1 MLRPVAVAAFVWL
14 SCSDGALADEPF
26 GLPLTGEAAEAFLRE
41 ARVTEKKTLPVGI
54 TRSQRYTLTDGTRKL
69 RAVFKTIDESK
80 PGVTNFQ
87 GGGFVVDF
95 SDSWKHEVASYEL
108 DKLVGTGLVPPTI
121 ERTFDHVTG
130 SLQLWVEKAK
140 TEADRKQE
148 RINPPDIE
156 AWNRQMWGVRLLHQL
171 TFNTDSRN
179 IRNVLFDPTFRVYA
193 VDFSRAFVCYTD
205 LRSEKELERFSRAS
219 LERLRTLDKAI
230 LEEKLG
236 RWLTGRQIDTML
248 KRRDKIL
255 ALAERLVAEQGEDK
269 VLY

>member
-1 MLRPVAVAAFVWL
+1 MRRRLAVAALVWMP
-14 SCSDGALADEPF
+14 CSLAAQPDEPF
-26 GLPLTGEAAEAFLRE
+26 GLPLSGEAAEAFLRD
-41 ARVTEKKTLPVGI
+41 ARVTDKKSLSVGI
-54 TRSQRYTLTDGTRKL
+54 TRSHRYSLTDGTHKA
-69 RAVFKTIDESK
+69 RALWKTIDESK

-121 ERTFDHVTG
+121 ERTIDHVTG

-156 AWNRQMWGVRLLHQL
+156 AWNRQMYGVRLLHQL
-171 TFNTDSRN
+171 TFNTDARN

-193 VDFSRAFVCYTD
+193 VDFSRAFAPYAD
-205 LRSEKELERFSRAS
+205 LRSEKELERFPRAA
-219 LERLRTLDKAI
+219 LERLRALDRA
-230 LEEKLG
+230 LLFEKLG
-236 RWLTGRQIDTML
+236 RWLNGRQIDTML

-255 ALAERLVAEQGEDK
+255 AIAERLAAEQGEEK